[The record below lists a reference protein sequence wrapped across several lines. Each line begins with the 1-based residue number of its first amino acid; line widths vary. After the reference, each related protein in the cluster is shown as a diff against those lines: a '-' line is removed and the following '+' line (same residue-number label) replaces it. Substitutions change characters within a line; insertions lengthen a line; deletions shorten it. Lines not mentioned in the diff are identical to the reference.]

1 MPFYRS
7 KGALHERN
15 HKHHR
20 RQLVCAH
27 LPFFP
32 CRRFPF
38 SPSPLFSFFF
48 ALSCSALLIG
58 FKNTT
63 TPFLA
68 VVWNYQARLPAD
80 CSHSGLNILF
90 SFFTF
95 STQTPSVKEMSRA
108 SFVSILNND
117 DNPAFAVRSAYGIP
131 KHYPTSSQ
139 HYSLEPP
146 ARVTPDY
153 HYGRTYSDSP
163 SPRVMRQPFDPVT
176 EATRATSPGSSD
188 CSSYDYAAS
197 SASSYHAH
205 YPSRQDPYSYQQHPE
220 KRLSA
225 NSMAE
230 PPSPQTSIA
239 STSKESIA
247 PKPARKNKYPCP
259 FAASHACT
267 ATFTTSGHA
276 ARHGKKHTGEKSVHC
291 PICNKAFTRKD
302 NMKQHIRTHRT
313 HSEDMS
319 SNPSQRSPEMSREWE
334 TRRNNTL
341 YDN

>member
-1 MPFYRS
+1 MS
-7 KGALHERN
+7 S
-15 HKHHR
+15 
-20 RQLVCAH
+20 
-27 LPFFP
+27 
-32 CRRFPF
+32 CR
-38 SPSPLFSFFF
+38 
-48 ALSCSALLIG
+48 
-58 FKNTT
+58 T
-63 TPFLA
+63 
-68 VVWNYQARLPAD
+68 
-80 CSHSGLNILF
+80 
-90 SFFTF
+90 
-95 STQTPSVKEMSRA
+95 

-117 DNPAFAVRSAYGIP
+117 DNPAFAVRSTYEIAKPYS
-131 KHYPTSSQ
+131 TSSHQ
-139 HYSLEPP
+139 YPREQPP
-146 ARVTPDY
+146 SRSTADY

-163 SPRVMRQPFDPVT
+163 SPNLTRPPFDPVT
-176 EATRATSPGSSD
+176 EAARPASPGSSD
-188 CSSYDYAAS
+188 CSSYDYTHSSIAAS
-197 SASSYHAH
+197 YHH
-205 YPSRQDPYSYQQHPE
+205 HHPGRHDPYAYHPHGD

-239 STSKESIA
+239 STSKESVG

-319 SNPSQRSPEMSREWE
+319 SNATPRSMDTSREW
-334 TRRNNTL
+334 TPRRYEN
-341 YDN
+341 